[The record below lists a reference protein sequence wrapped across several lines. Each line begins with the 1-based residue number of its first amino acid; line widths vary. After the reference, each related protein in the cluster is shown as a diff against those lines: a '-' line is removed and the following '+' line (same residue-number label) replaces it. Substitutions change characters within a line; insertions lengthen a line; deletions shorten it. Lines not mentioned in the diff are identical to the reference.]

1 MLTVSSGWCEV
12 REAVWTALT
21 ELRERERPLFANR
34 ANERSIT
41 HWLAVRLMSQFPG
54 WDVDCEYNRI
64 GDDRTEYKH
73 LFLEPHESGA
83 VDVFDPEGS
92 RVYPDVVIH
101 RRGQNGRE
109 DNLLVIEVKPTWS
122 GRGSDRDIRKLR
134 AFTGQ
139 VAVRQIVTY
148 QYGLFLV
155 FDDDGSVAD
164 WQHFARP

>member
-1 MLTVSSGWCEV
+1 MLTVSSGWDKV
-12 REAVWTALT
+12 KQAVWMALT
-21 ELRERERPLFANR
+21 ELRERERLLFANR

-41 HWLAVRLMSQFPG
+41 HWLAVRLMPQFTG

-64 GDDRTEYKH
+64 EDDPTEYKY
-73 LFLEPHESGA
+73 LFLEPDDPG
-83 VDVFDPEGS
+83 VVNVFDPEGS

-122 GRGSDRDIRKLR
+122 GRSSDRDIRKLR

-139 VAVRQIVTY
+139 VAVQQVITY
-148 QYGLFLV
+148 QFGLFLM
-155 FDDDGSVAD
+155 FDEDGLVAD
-164 WQHFARP
+164 WQHFVRP